1 MKSYTRGIAALL
13 AAFAVA
19 ACEEGT
25 GPGDEF
31 DAALNE
37 DAAVVAADAALE
49 DLASMVVPAVT
60 PALALAE
67 ASAPLEASRSWTYFN
82 AEGGEQDAYN
92 PETTAS
98 IRIVTEMSGT
108 VERDGWSATVERSRD
123 MTVSGLEGEET
134 SRTWNGTGSGL
145 ISGSRHSDDSDV
157 SREYEMTT
165 SSLVENV
172 VVNLPREEYPY
183 PMSGTITRTISATFT
198 HGDKT
203 ETRTRTAVLTFD
215 GGRFA
220 TLTVGDQTY
229 EVDLDARKTDRPV
242 RKR

>member
-13 AAFAVA
+13 TAFAVA

-49 DLASMVVPAVT
+49 DLASMFVPTAS

-67 ASAPLEASRSWTYFN
+67 ANAPIEASRTWTYFD

-98 IRIVTEMSGT
+98 IRIVTEMSGA
-108 VERDGWSATVERSRD
+108 VERDGWSATVESRSTSTTGRD
-123 MTVSGLEGEET
+123 MDRVSST
-134 SRTWNGTGSGL
+134 
-145 ISGSRHSDDSDV
+145 
-157 SREYEMTT
+157 
-165 SSLVENV
+165 
-172 VVNLPREEYPY
+172 
-183 PMSGTITRTISATFT
+183 SGTSHRSSRWATTRRS
-198 HGDKT
+198 K
-203 ETRTRTAVLTFD
+203 RT
-215 GGRFA
+215 
-220 TLTVGDQTY
+220 
-229 EVDLDARKTDRPV
+229 
-242 RKR
+242 